1 MIDYYKILG
10 LAHDASDNEIK
21 QKYRELVSKHHPDI
35 NNEPDSEKRTKE
47 ITEAYSILSDPEKRA
62 FYDRRFFSRKYS
74 HGNHNDP
81 KRENARE
88 YSFQRNNSNAGH
100 KMYGDVLSSKRSFSE
115 ELLDQFLKIIGML
128 AILWILLRRPTVI
141 IGILFAI
148 LFFYVLWII
157 LKEIYLF
164 FEGKK

>member
-1 MIDYYKILG
+1 MMDYYKILG
-10 LAHDASDNEIK
+10 LAHDASDHEIK

-35 NNEPDSEKRTKE
+35 NSNPDSEKRTKE

-62 FYDRRFFSRKYS
+62 AYDHRFFSRKYS
-74 HGNHNDP
+74 HGNHNDS
-81 KRENARE
+81 KRENTRQ
-88 YSFQRNNSNAGH
+88 YSYQTNNSNAGYNMH
-100 KMYGDVLSSKRSFSE
+100 GDVLSQEKSSSE
-115 ELLDQFLKIIGML
+115 RLLDQFLKIIGML
-128 AILWILLRRPTVI
+128 AILWILLRRPTII
-141 IGILFAI
+141 IGIVLTI